1 MNGHPENQQRSVS
14 GKRRRWLLALDP
26 IIEGGRRG
34 KRARAWDTEDEL
46 IAIAIL
52 GDVTIDLSQ
61 AKSVPAEVD
70 IDAYA
75 IFRDVDVL
83 VAPGTHVELSGGVL
97 LGDLRNT
104 APAVP
109 EEQRNRVVRVHG
121 HTVLGDVTARTAAE
135 H

>member
-1 MNGHPENQQRSVS
+1 M
-14 GKRRRWLLALDP
+14 
-26 IIEGGRRG
+26 
-34 KRARAWDTEDEL
+34 
-46 IAIAIL
+46 
-52 GDVTIDLSQ
+52 TIDLSQ

-121 HTVLGDVTARTAAE
+121 HTVLGDFTARTAAE